1 MKLYLIKD
9 KVSGNIIST
18 RTAENLDVF
27 KRYLISNRIDLVKEN
42 NHSSLR
48 LLKDCEVYEV
58 LILLGKD
65 ISNPNYQKDLIL
77 CGDCTFSNNGIVAE
91 RVLDIKEF
99 FSQFDGK
106 SGSLEDKI

>member
-9 KVSGNIIST
+9 KISGNIIST

-48 LLKDCEVYEV
+48 LLKDCIVYECTILNSMENGDAV
-58 LILLGKD
+58 LTLGQANK
-65 ISNPNYQKDLIL
+65 
-77 CGDCTFSNNGIVAE
+77 
-91 RVLDIKEF
+91 VLDIETFFNEF
-99 FSQFDGK
+99 DKK

>member
-1 MKLYLIKD
+1 MKLYLLKD

-27 KRYLISNRIDLVKEN
+27 KRYLVSNRIDLVNAN

-58 LILLGKD
+58 SILSAEE
-65 ISNPNYQKDLIL
+65 ISNPVYKDDLIL
-77 CGDCTFSNNGIVAE
+77 WGDCNYSDNGITSKK
-91 RVLDIKEF
+91 VLDIETFFNEF
-99 FSQFDGK
+99 DKK

>member
-18 RTAENLDVF
+18 RIFENLDVF
-27 KRYLISNRIDLVKEN
+27 KRYLISNRIDLVNAN

-48 LLKDCEVYEV
+48 LLKDCVVYESQ
-58 LILLGKD
+58 
-65 ISNPNYQKDLIL
+65 ISNPTEDGDTIL
-77 CGDCTFSNNGIVAE
+77 VLGSVHK
-91 RVLDIKEF
+91 VLDIETFFNEF
-99 FSQFDGK
+99 DKK

>member
-27 KRYLISNRIDLVKEN
+27 KRYLISNRIDLVNAN

-48 LLKDCEVYEV
+48 LLKDCVVYESP
-58 LILLGKD
+58 
-65 ISNPNYQKDLIL
+65 ISNSVENSESVLVLGSVHK
-77 CGDCTFSNNGIVAE
+77 
-91 RVLDIKEF
+91 VLDIETFFNEF
-99 FSQFDGK
+99 DKK